1 MSPEVRAESER
12 RWLAQMTP
20 ADRQHVTNIGSTAE
34 DSRRNLLAPSLCHA
48 VNVSDMCAYEAIHLT
63 HSFKA
68 NGKFPEP
75 YVPEWWTLNP
85 RYMTA
90 FQLYQYTPGFL
101 DVDVANPGAET
112 RGPVAQCPAVV
123 SLLAGQDDMQA
134 VLDYSNLMFWC
145 AEQEIENNSLKSQNE
160 CDVKDLEWLDS
171 WLSESEKANGAD
183 EDHKKVT
190 GDEQGVMY
198 DADEDMDDYTN
209 DSSETEQEMFGEETD
224 TLSEDGSEDES
235 FAAVFE
241 EHSNKESV
249 LDQTLLSEACSGPGA
264 AIMSDQE
271 MQG

>member
-12 RWLAQMTP
+12 RWLAQMSP
-20 ADRQHVTNIGSTAE
+20 ADRQHVTNLGNTAE
-34 DSRRNLLAPSLCHA
+34 DFRRNLLGPSLCHA

-75 YVPEWWTLNP
+75 YVPEWWILNP

-101 DVDVANPGAET
+101 DVDVANPGAEI
-112 RGPVAQCPAVV
+112 RAPVAQCPAVV

-145 AEQEIENNSLKSQNE
+145 AEQEIEDSGLKSHNE
-160 CDVKDLEWLDS
+160 CDVKDLEWLDL
-171 WLSESEKANGAD
+171 WLSELKQANGAGK
-183 EDHKKVT
+183 DHKKVA

-198 DADEDMDDYTN
+198 DADEDRDDYTN
-209 DSSETEQEMFGEETD
+209 DSSETEQETLGEETD
-224 TLSEDGSEDES
+224 TFSDEGSEDES
-235 FAAVFE
+235 SADAFE
-241 EHSNKESV
+241 EHSNEEPV
-249 LDQTLLSEACSGPGA
+249 LDQTPLGEACSGPGA